1 MWLGD
6 CRHLIDAKHVALKV
20 NALHASTVCALE
32 IVPVRQILASC
43 WSS

>member
-20 NALHASTVCALE
+20 NALHASTVLY
-32 IVPVRQILASC
+32 VLWKLSPSGRY
-43 WSS
+43 